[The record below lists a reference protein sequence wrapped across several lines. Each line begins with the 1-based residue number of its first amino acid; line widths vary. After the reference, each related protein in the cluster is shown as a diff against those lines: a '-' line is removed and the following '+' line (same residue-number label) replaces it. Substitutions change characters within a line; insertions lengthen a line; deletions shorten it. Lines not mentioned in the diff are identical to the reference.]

1 MNLSELREEIDR
13 VDAALAPLFLRRMEL
28 SRQIAAVKAAQGL
41 PIRVPAREAE
51 VLDRVSAAAPEALKP
66 SVRVLYAEI
75 LRLSRD
81 YQAAVSAEPAFSP
94 ESSVKT

>member
-1 MNLSELREEIDR
+1 MDLSALREEIDR

-41 PIRVPAREAE
+41 PIRVPEREAE
-51 VLDRVSAAAPEALKP
+51 VLERVSAAAPEELKA
-66 SVRVLYAEI
+66 SVRALYEEI

-81 YQAAVSAEPAFSP
+81 YQAAVLP
-94 ESSVKT
+94 EADRGE

>member
-1 MNLSELREEIDR
+1 MELSELRGEIDR
-13 VDAALAPLFLRRMEL
+13 VDAALVPLFLRRMDL

-66 SVRVLYAEI
+66 SVRALYAEI

-81 YQAAVSAEPAFSP
+81 YQAAVSAEPDKA
-94 ESSVKT
+94 E